1 MIYLQDGLTP
11 LHEAVI
17 EKQAAAATLLK
28 KVMSALRSS
37 PVCTASI
44 NVYYSSYYSPLLRR
58 DGGDVEGSH
67 GSKD

>member
-17 EKQAAAATLLK
+17 EKQAAAAALLK

-37 PVCTASI
+37 PVCPASLEFAARL
-44 NVYYSSYYSPLLRR
+44 YYSSLLRR
-58 DGGDVEGSH
+58 RRC
-67 GSKD
+67 